1 MNIATILLKHPEI
14 YWPFLQ
20 KRPATQVRV
29 AKETRTSCFSCRII
43 SLHIHILY
51 IYIRNTMII
60 KENNNKKQ
68 ELSSCKN
75 ASNFNSSVFFRSPR
89 CFRDIVLVKL
99 MMSLRFHLNAGW
111 VGSNLVGS
119 NSDGV
124 DVYQYIYIYTYTRG
138 YPK

>member
-1 MNIATILLKHPEI
+1 
-14 YWPFLQ
+14 
-20 KRPATQVRV
+20 
-29 AKETRTSCFSCRII
+29 
-43 SLHIHILY
+43 
-51 IYIRNTMII
+51 MII

-124 DVYQYIYIYTYTRG
+124 DVYQYIYIYIYIHTRLSQVIF
-138 YPK
+138 YSLFTKNWQANNILI